1 MDKVSLELNNQYFK
15 KYNMVVVDKAF
26 RLHYNKTLMN
36 WQ

>member
-1 MDKVSLELNNQYFK
+1 MDKVSLELNNPYF